1 LCHVT
6 TLSVSYLPYLFI
18 LSSTGWHS
26 HFFSTIAIGLQ
37 ILKSLLHAKV
47 SGFIAGEMG
56 SIIDD
61 PSPIAP
67 EKSAKKQGGATEGVG
82 GAGGGGLGRDFAA
95 ASKRDTTVDPSN
107 PGVDGGRKPFP
118 LALHIKTTPSAM
130 VCDTDGNA
138 GSRIPLGGTGAL
150 SDYIGDSRGYIKGA
164 VPDIGDNFAKSA
176 TVVREK
182 GTRRLRVSQCKNL
195 RGFILGFE
203 NSWLLKY
210 GVAVKVCTDVRT
222 VAVVFI
228 YLKLRVVLASHP
240 CSALISFSPC
250 YQWIG
255 LIFPFDLK

>member
-1 LCHVT
+1 M
-6 TLSVSYLPYLFI
+6 
-18 LSSTGWHS
+18 
-26 HFFSTIAIGLQ
+26 
-37 ILKSLLHAKV
+37 
-47 SGFIAGEMG
+47 SGFIAGEIG

-61 PSPIAP
+61 PSPVEP

-82 GAGGGGLGRDFAA
+82 GAVGGGGLGREFAA
-95 ASKRDTTVDPSN
+95 ASKRDVTVDPLN
-107 PGVDGGRKPFP
+107 LGVDGGRKPFP
-118 LALHIKTTPSAM
+118 PALHIKTAPSAM

-210 GVAVKVCTDVRT
+210 GVAVKVCTYVLT
-222 VAVVFI
+222 VT
-228 YLKLRVVLASHP
+228 
-240 CSALISFSPC
+240 AL
-250 YQWIG
+250 
-255 LIFPFDLK
+255 

>member
-1 LCHVT
+1 
-6 TLSVSYLPYLFI
+6 
-18 LSSTGWHS
+18 
-26 HFFSTIAIGLQ
+26 
-37 ILKSLLHAKV
+37 LKSLLHAKV

-61 PSPIAP
+61 PTPIAP

-118 LALHIKTTPSAM
+118 LALHIKTAPSAM

-222 VAVVFI
+222 VAVDFI
-228 YLKLRVVLASHP
+228 YL
-240 CSALISFSPC
+240 
-250 YQWIG
+250 
-255 LIFPFDLK
+255 